1 MHIHPDRAWIMALTP
16 LWNGE
21 RFESGRPR
29 VADAVLERLKTATTE
44 ESWSVLR
51 RHGYH
56 RQFAGGW
63 LQTHPGRQL
72 VGRAVTSSFLP
83 HRPDFDSVVVE
94 QGARDGNTAGDRQ
107 NTWIIE
113 GLVEGD
119 VMVTDIFGKVEDGTV
134 IGDNL
139 GTAIAART
147 RAGAVIDGGVRDL
160 SGLVQLPDVNYFYRG
175 AHPTAIVDVTLAG
188 INVPI
193 RIDGVT
199 VLPGDVVLGTD
210 TGVTFIPAHLAE
222 EVADVAE
229 DVSVRDVFGKQRL
242 SERVYS
248 SADIDVPVWA
258 ANIESDFQAW
268 RGARESPTVGG
279 DTDR

>member
-1 MHIHPDRAWIMALTP
+1 MHIHPDRAWITAMTP
-16 LWNGE
+16 FWKGE

-29 VADAVLERLKTATTE
+29 VADAVLERLRTATIE
-44 ESWSVLR
+44 QAWFVLR
-51 RHGYH
+51 QHEYH

-72 VGRAVTSSFLP
+72 VGRAVTSRFLP
-83 HRPDFDSVVVE
+83 QRPDFDAVVVE
-94 QGARDGNTAGDRQ
+94 QGATEGNESGDRQ

-147 RAGAVIDGGVRDL
+147 RAGAVIDGGIRDL
-160 SGLVQLPDVNYFYRG
+160 SGLVELPDVNYFCRG
-175 AHPTAIVDVTLAG
+175 VHPTAIVDVTLAG

-199 VLPGDVVLGTD
+199 VLPGDVVLGND
-210 TGVTFIPAHLAE
+210 TGVIFIPAQLAE
-222 EVADVAE
+222 EVADAAE
-229 DVSVRDVFGKQRL
+229 DVSMRDVFGKQRL

-248 SADIDVPVWA
+248 TADIDVQVWA
-258 ANIESDFQAW
+258 ADIESDFRAW
-268 RGARESPTVGG
+268 RAAKGSPTDRG
-279 DTDR
+279 DRNT

>member
-1 MHIHPDRAWIMALTP
+1 MHIHPDRAWLMALTP
-16 LWNGE
+16 AWTGP

-29 VADAVLERLKTATTE
+29 VADGVLERLQTATTE
-44 ESWSVLR
+44 QAWLVLR
-51 RHGYH
+51 KHGYH
-56 RQFAGGW
+56 RQFAPGW
-63 LQTHPGRQL
+63 LQTHRGRPL
-72 VGRAVTSSFLP
+72 VGRAVTSYFLP
-83 HRPDFDSVVVE
+83 HRPDFDAVVVE
-94 QGARDGNTAGDRQ
+94 QGAREGNTAGDRQ

-147 RAGAVIDGGVRDL
+147 RAGAVIDGGIRDMA
-160 SGLVQLPDVNYFYRG
+160 GLVELPSVNYFFRG
-175 AHPTAIVDVTLAG
+175 AHPTAIIDVTLAG
-188 INVPI
+188 INTPI

-222 EVADVAE
+222 EVADDAE
-229 DVSVRDVFGKQRL
+229 EVSVRDVFGKQRL
-242 SERVYS
+242 AERVYS
-248 SADIDVPVWA
+248 SADIDVPAWA
-258 ANIESDFQAW
+258 DDIESDFQSW
-268 RGARESPTVGG
+268 RGARG
-279 DTDR
+279 R

>member
-1 MHIHPDRAWIMALTP
+1 MHIHPDAAWLVALTP
-16 LWNGE
+16 LWSGE

-29 VADAVLERLKTATTE
+29 VPDDVLERLRTATTE
-44 ESWSVLR
+44 QAWAVLR
-51 RHGYH
+51 EHGYD

-63 LQTHPGRQL
+63 LQTHPGHQL
-72 VGRAVTSSFLP
+72 VGRAVTSWFLP

-94 QGARDGNTAGDRQ
+94 QGAREGSTAGDRQ

-147 RAGAVIDGGVRDL
+147 RAGAVIDGGIRDMA
-160 SGLVQLPDVNYFYRG
+160 GLVQLPGVNYFHRG

-193 RIDGVT
+193 RVDGAT
-199 VLPGDVVLGTD
+199 VLPGDVVIGTD
-210 TGVTFIPAHLAE
+210 TGVMFVPAHLAE
-222 EVADVAE
+222 EVAEVAE
-229 DVSVRDVFGKQRL
+229 EVSVRDVFGKQRL

-258 ANIESDFQAW
+258 TDIEADFQSW
-268 RGARESPTVGG
+268 R
-279 DTDR
+279 DDRTR

>member
-1 MHIHPDRAWIMALTP
+1 MHVHPDPAWLVALTP
-16 LWNGE
+16 LWTGE

-29 VADAVLERLKTATTE
+29 VADGVLDRLRTATTE
-44 ESWSVLR
+44 QAWSVLR
-51 RHGYH
+51 KHGYH

-63 LQTHPGRQL
+63 LQTHPGRPL

-94 QGARDGNTAGDRQ
+94 QGASEGNTAGDRQ

-113 GLVEGD
+113 SLVEGD

-147 RAGAVIDGGVRDL
+147 RAGAVIDGGIRDMA
-160 SGLVQLPDVNYFYRG
+160 GLVELPGVNFFCRG

-188 INVPI
+188 INTPI
-193 RIDGVT
+193 RIDAVT

-229 DVSVRDVFGKQRL
+229 DVAVRDVFGKQRL

-248 SADIDVPVWA
+248 SAEIDVQDWA
-258 ANIESDFQAW
+258 PGIESDFQAW
-268 RGARESPTVGG
+268 RG
-279 DTDR
+279 DRNR